1 MRFLVCFK
9 RAGYL
14 QLDTALDLIGYLP
27 LETHI
32 VPLLQ
37 GLGYLETF
45 YQMVEK
51 RNEVELVKNLAVR
64 RDESNCMMVF
74 YAGVDVKCRWR
85 FCWAVLQT
93 YILRFFRAVI
103 DQQTWTDDGSVS
115 ERRLRSAILS
125 LACRLDD
132 PQCVDQARQLFKDWL
147 WSNGTLKYARPNC
160 VKHICVFYELTA
172 GCCWYTPI
180 LLRRR

>member
-1 MRFLVCFK
+1 MCFLVCFK

-64 RDESNCMMVF
+64 RDENNCTMVF
-74 YAGVDVKCRWR
+74 YAGVDVKCR
-85 FCWAVLQT
+85 
-93 YILRFFRAVI
+93 
-103 DQQTWTDDGSVS
+103 
-115 ERRLRSAILS
+115 
-125 LACRLDD
+125 
-132 PQCVDQARQLFKDWL
+132 
-147 WSNGTLKYARPNC
+147 
-160 VKHICVFYELTA
+160 
-172 GCCWYTPI
+172 
-180 LLRRR
+180 